1 MRPRLRALLLTVL
14 LLVAVVVAL
23 AAGLAASDSRT
34 GDRVVVES
42 GETVDG
48 FTATAGVVVVRG
60 TVDGDLEAAGGRVEV
75 AEGGRVT
82 GRLRASAGVVAI
94 NGTVEG
100 NALGYGGRVHVGES
114 GVVER
119 SLGAGAGLVRV
130 DGEVGGDVTVGARE
144 IVLGETATVGGD
156 LNYDGDLADEGGTV
170 EGERRASSDV
180 GIVPSVPIP
189 GVVVSAYWLLAT
201 AALGAVLLAAFPRY
215 SWAAANTITADT
227 LSTFAAGL
235 ATVVAVPVA
244 LVLLAATVVG
254 LPLAVVGAAGF
265 FAVAWVGSVLA
276 RYAIG
281 AWLLSLADRE
291 HRWAALGLGIL
302 LVAVL
307 GRLPVVGL
315 VVRAVVVVLGVGVVA
330 LGIRAAY
337 VVLRD
342 HPGGVTSL

>member
-1 MRPRLRALLLTVL
+1 V
-14 LLVAVVVAL
+14 
-23 AAGLAASDSRT
+23 
-34 GDRVVVES
+34 
-42 GETVDG
+42 
-48 FTATAGVVVVRG
+48 
-60 TVDGDLEAAGGRVEV
+60 V

-82 GRLRASAGVVAI
+82 GRLRATAGVVAI
-94 NGTVEG
+94 DGTVEA
-100 NALGYGGRVHVGES
+100 NALAYGGRVQVGET
-114 GVVER
+114 GVIER
-119 SLGAGAGLVRV
+119 SLGAGAGVVRV
-130 DGEVGGDVTVGARE
+130 DGEVGGDVTVGARQ
-144 IVLGETATVGGD
+144 IYLGETAAVSGD
-156 LNYDGDLADEGGTV
+156 LNYDGDLDDEGGTV

-180 GIVPSVPIP
+180 GVVPSVPIP
-189 GVVVSAYWLLAT
+189 GVVLSAYWLLAT

-227 LSTFAAGL
+227 LSTFAVGL
-235 ATVVAVPVA
+235 ATAVAAPIA
-244 LVLLAATVVG
+244 LVLLAATLVG
-254 LPLAVVGAAGF
+254 LPLAIVGAAGF
-265 FAVAWVGSVLA
+265 FAVAWIGSVLA

-281 AWLLSLADRE
+281 AWLLSLVDRE
-291 HRWAALGLGIL
+291 HKWAALGAGIL